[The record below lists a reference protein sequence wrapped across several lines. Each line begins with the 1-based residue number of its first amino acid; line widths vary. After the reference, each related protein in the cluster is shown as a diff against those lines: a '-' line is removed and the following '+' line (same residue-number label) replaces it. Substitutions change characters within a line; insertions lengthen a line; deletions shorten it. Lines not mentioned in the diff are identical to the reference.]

1 MPLLRRGWT
10 FQDRLLPTRTIHF
23 TTTQIF
29 WECYETFACE
39 CLSEIIPDDIIEFV
53 ESFHKEPIDIS
64 MWGWIVQIYST
75 RDLTKSSDKLV
86 AISGLARKIQEQTH
100 VEYLAGLW
108 RNGLELQLC
117 WSRWDPLDNPLDED
131 FPYRAPTWSWA
142 SQRGGVAL
150 PWRSKYSESCH
161 LYVNVLEV
169 KTTPLGQDPLGG
181 IADGY
186 LNINCTLFSLGLPE
200 NCLNVPPRG
209 ILTLSQLGYDDKRRT
224 YSKTSYFLPVQ
235 LYGKD
240 HDKIIGLILEPTKMA
255 RGQYKRVGMFDF
267 EGPNIGGSIEE
278 ISKNRDFAAQESDY
292 ISFQQDT
299 KGEKRCIQI
308 I

>member
-75 RDLTKSSDKLV
+75 L

-100 VEYLAGLW
+100 DEYLAGLW
-108 RNGLELQLC
+108 RNDLELQLC
-117 WSRWDPLDNPLDED
+117 WSRWDPLDSPLDED

-150 PWRSKYSESCH
+150 PWWSKYFKSCH

-186 LNINCTLFSLGLPE
+186 LNINYTYFFLRLPE
-200 NCLNVPPRG
+200 NCLNVQPRG
-209 ILTLSQLGYDDKRRT
+209 IPTRSQLAYDNKRRT

-240 HDKIIGLILEPTKMA
+240 HDKIIGLILELTKMA
-255 RGQYKRVGMFDF
+255 RGQYKRVGIFF
-267 EGPNIGGSIEE
+267 LEGPDIGGFIED
-278 ISKNRDFAAQESDY
+278 ISKNRDFAVQESNY

-299 KGEKRCIQI
+299 EGEKRCVQI